1 VGLSVGLKINR
12 CIQRHQCS
20 SERTVERD
28 LETVVLESK
37 KMNKKL
43 QLILVV
49 LPCKVG
55 YEGISLVE
63 KCFQPI
69 SRSSYFS
76 LAVGT
81 DSGEGSSQMTRIR
94 GWRFVAVK

>member
-12 CIQRHQCS
+12 CIYRHQRS

-55 YEGISLVE
+55 YEGIS
-63 KCFQPI
+63 
-69 SRSSYFS
+69 
-76 LAVGT
+76 
-81 DSGEGSSQMTRIR
+81 
-94 GWRFVAVK
+94 